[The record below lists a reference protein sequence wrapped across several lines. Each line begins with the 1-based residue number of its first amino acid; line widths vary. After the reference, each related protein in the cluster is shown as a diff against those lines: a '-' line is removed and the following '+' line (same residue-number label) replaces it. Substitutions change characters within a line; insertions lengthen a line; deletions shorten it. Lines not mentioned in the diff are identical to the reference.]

1 MTKNRDNY
9 EVTELDPKRVD
20 MEMEE
25 TKKRANLTR
34 EGLVETRKINH
45 LYRGKIC
52 ITMLKVD
59 IWGLFRKGQYVLYKL
74 YNLVGYMRLFIH
86 LANALK

>member
-20 MEMEE
+20 MEVEE

-45 LYRGKIC
+45 LY
-52 ITMLKVD
+52 
-59 IWGLFRKGQYVLYKL
+59 
-74 YNLVGYMRLFIH
+74 
-86 LANALK
+86 